1 MFTKTFAALIAAA
14 VVLGAPTPGPA
25 PTQTNVLQFAL
36 SLEYLESA
44 FYSGALAQYDAQA
57 FADAGFPSWVRG
69 RFEQIA
75 QHEQTHVSTLQ
86 NALGDQAPQ
95 ACQYSF
101 GRLTDAESPYTDPR
115 SFVSLSFAIEGVGAA
130 AYLGASKFID
140 DKDTLGVAASILSIE
155 ERQVAWVSSAV
166 LKQQPWDG
174 PFETPLS
181 PSGAYSLASQFI
193 TSCPSSNPPLPVTP
207 FPALSVSNASPWPGS
222 TINLTFDNSNNADA
236 AYAVWL
242 NGLDAVFTPLDGNG
256 QTTVPDGLHGTV
268 YVGVASSEQ
277 TPMSD
282 ASMVTGLAIVQMPF
296 DSTAVE
302 A

>member
-25 PTQTNVLQFAL
+25 PDQTNILQFAL
-36 SLEYLESA
+36 SLEYLEST

-75 QHEQTHVSTLQ
+75 QHEQTHVTTLQ
-86 NALGDQAPQ
+86 NALGDQAPK
-95 ACQYSF
+95 ACQYNF
-101 GRLTDAESPYTDPR
+101 PYTDPR
-115 SFVSLSFAIEGVGAA
+115 SFVALSFAIEGVGAA
-130 AYLGASKFID
+130 AYQGAAKFID
-140 DKDTLGVAASILSIE
+140 DKDTLGVAASILSVE
-155 ERQVAWVSSAV
+155 QRQVAWVSSAV

-174 PFETPLS
+174 PFQTPLS

-207 FPALSVSNASPWPGS
+207 LPALSVSNASPWPGS
-222 TINLTFDNSNNADA
+222 TIQLTFDNSDNADA
-236 AYAVWL
+236 AYVVWL
-242 NGLDAVFTPLDGNG
+242 NGLEAVFTPLDGSG
-256 QTTVPDGLHGTV
+256 QTTVPDGLHGTT
-268 YVGVASSEQ
+268 YVGVVTSEQ
-277 TPMSD
+277 TPLDD

-296 DSTAVE
+296 DSTADEV
-302 A
+302 ANA